1 MKQRRPRVPARR
13 RTQKHLNHEIPRMPA
28 PGVRSSDAAGKRE
41 ACKASLRQLDRER
54 TVDSLSPTLARVSDA
69 RRVWA
74 HAVHGL

>member
-1 MKQRRPRVPARR
+1 
-13 RTQKHLNHEIPRMPA
+13 MPA